1 MLALLNLRMTRFAKA
16 LARREQSSEQTFR
29 AFARKPRALRPR
41 LFINKGKRIFTS
53 PQSSVL
59 SAATIIMVMIVASRV
74 LGLVRQR
81 TLAHFFEPSELSL
94 FFAAFRLPDLVF
106 EVLVFGTFSSAF
118 IPVFAR
124 SITKGK
130 DKAWETASII
140 VNIGLVIFVFASVLL
155 IMGARGLYG
164 VFAPGFDPL
173 ERERIAELTTI
184 LFAAQ
189 GFFVVS
195 YVLTGVLE
203 SLKRFLIPA
212 LAPLF
217 YNVGIIVGTV
227 FLAPKFGLVAPAL
240 GVVLGAFSH
249 FMIQLPLALK
259 LGFRFRARIK
269 ITPEVR
275 KIGRLAL
282 PRIIEVSFLQLS
294 KMAELF
300 FSSLISTAAYTYYTF
315 GNSLQ
320 LLPVGLFGISIAKA
334 ALPTLASFA
343 DDTKRFKKT
352 LFSALYDMAFL
363 VIPTA
368 TILIVLRVPIV
379 RLVYGTDIFSWEATI
394 QTGYVLTAF
403 AIGVFFQAASALL
416 ARSFYALHDTRTPVT
431 ISILSILLIVSFDY
445 LFINTLGFGVWGLA
459 AAFSVGSFFQAT
471 SLFYMIN
478 KRINGES
485 FFRVINPLLKS
496 AFAAVTSGLMM
507 YLLLKIFDRSV
518 WVKRLSF
525 LGKIEATRYLPF
537 EKFVLDTRY
546 TTNLIVLMILVTT
559 VGAVVYISV
568 SIILRSEQV
577 WIFFNLLKRIFVRRK
592 VAPIPAKEPEPVTP
606 STTDTM

>member
-1 MLALLNLRMTRFAKA
+1 MVNKI
-16 LARREQSSEQTFR
+16 
-29 AFARKPRALRPR
+29 
-41 LFINKGKRIFTS
+41 INRGKKIFTS

-124 SITKGK
+124 SIKIGKG
-130 DKAWETASII
+130 KAWETASTI
-140 VNIGLVIFVFASVLL
+140 VNIGLVIFAVVSILL
-155 IMGARGLYG
+155 IIGARGLYG
-164 VFAPGFDPL
+164 MIAPGFDTS
-173 ERERIAELTTI
+173 EIERIARLARI

-189 GFFVVS
+189 GFFVIS

-217 YNVGIIVGTV
+217 YNVGIIVGTI
-227 FLAPKFGLVAPAL
+227 FLYPKFGLIAPAL
-240 GVVLGAFSH
+240 GVVLGAFAH
-249 FMIQLPLALK
+249 FMIQLPLALR
-259 LGFRFRARIK
+259 LGFRFRARIN
-269 ITPEVR
+269 ITPEV
-275 KIGRLAL
+275 KKVGKLAL
-282 PRIIEVSFLQLS
+282 PRIIEVSFLQIS

-320 LLPVGLFGISIAKA
+320 LLPVGLFGTSIAKA
-334 ALPTLASFA
+334 ALPTLAAYA
-343 DDTKRFKKT
+343 DDNKKFKKT

-363 VIPTA
+363 VIPAA
-368 TILIVLRVPIV
+368 TILIVLRVPVV

-403 AIGVFFQAASALL
+403 SIGVFFQAASALL

-431 ISILSILLIVSFDY
+431 VAVLSILLIITFDY
-445 LFINTLGFGVWGLA
+445 LFINVLGFGVWGLA
-459 AAFSVGSFFQAT
+459 AAFSIGSFFQAT
-471 SLFYMIN
+471 SLFYAIN
-478 KRINGES
+478 KRVNGEH
-485 FFRVINPLLKS
+485 FFKVVSPLIKS
-496 AFAAVTSGLMM
+496 AFAAASSGFVM
-507 YLLLKIFDRSV
+507 YLLLKVFDRSV

-525 LGKIEATRYLPF
+525 LGKIEATRDLPF

-546 TTNLIVLMILVTT
+546 TVNLIILMTMTT
-559 VGAVVYISV
+559 LVGAIIYIGV

-577 WIFFNLLKRIFVRRK
+577 WVFFNLLKRVFIRRK

-606 STTDTM
+606 STTDTAG

>member
-1 MLALLNLRMTRFAKA
+1 MVSK
-16 LARREQSSEQTFR
+16 
-29 AFARKPRALRPR
+29 
-41 LFINKGKRIFTS
+41 FINRGKKILTS

-81 TLAHFFEPSELSL
+81 TLAHFFEPNELSL

-124 SITKGK
+124 SIKMGK
-130 DKAWETASII
+130 EKAWETASTI
-140 VNIGLVIFVFASVLL
+140 VNIGLIIFAVVSVLL
-155 IMGARGLYG
+155 IIGAKDLYG
-164 VFAPGFDPL
+164 MIAPGFDAS
-173 ERERIAELTTI
+173 EIEKIARLARI

-217 YNVGIIVGTV
+217 YNAGIIIGTI
-227 FLAPKFGLVAPAL
+227 FLYPRFGLIAPAI
-240 GVVLGAFSH
+240 GVVLGAFAH
-249 FMIQLPLALK
+249 FLIQLPLAVK
-259 LGFRFRARIK
+259 LGFRFRARIN
-269 ITPEVR
+269 ITPEV
-275 KIGRLAL
+275 KKVGRLAL
-282 PRIIEVSFLQLS
+282 PRVVEVSFFQVS

-300 FSSLISTAAYTYYTF
+300 FSSLISTASYTYYTF

-320 LLPVGLFGISIAKA
+320 LLPVGLFGTSIAKA
-334 ALPTLASFA
+334 ALPTLAA
-343 DDTKRFKKT
+343 YAEDKKKFKNT

-403 AIGVFFQAASALL
+403 SVGVFFQAASALL
-416 ARSFYALHDTRTPVT
+416 ARSFYALHDTRTPVGV
-431 ISILSILLIVSFDY
+431 SILSICLIIAFDY
-445 LFINTLGFGVWGLA
+445 LFINILGFGVWGLA
-459 AAFSVGSFFQAT
+459 AAFSVGSFYQAT
-471 SLFYMIN
+471 SLFYIIN
-478 KRINGES
+478 KKVNGER
-485 FFRVINPLLKS
+485 FFRVIGPLLKS
-496 AFAAVTSGLMM
+496 GLAAASSGIVM
-507 YLLLKIFDRSV
+507 YLLLKVFDRSV

-525 LGKIEATRYLPF
+525 LGKIEATRDLPF
-537 EKFVLDTRY
+537 ENFVLDTRY
-546 TTNLIVLMILVTT
+546 TVNLIALMAMTT
-559 VGAVVYISV
+559 LVGAIIYIGV

-577 WIFFNLLKRIFVRRK
+577 WVFFNLMKRILIRRK
-592 VAPIPAKEPEPVTP
+592 VAPIPAKESEPVTP
-606 STTDTM
+606 STTDTSS